1 MKIAYLSTFYP
12 YRGGIAQFNA
22 SLLKA
27 FERQAEVRAYTFT
40 RQYPSLL
47 FPGKTQY
54 VTPDDNATPV
64 DATRTLDTINP
75 LSYHATAKKIAAFAP
90 DVLVMK
96 YWTSFLAP
104 SLGYV
109 AGYLKKQAKVIAI
122 LDNAIPHEQRFFDK
136 VFTQYFLNR
145 SSGFIVMSDAV
156 KRDLLSL
163 KPDAK
168 LLYKPHPLYDH
179 FGQAVPKAQAR
190 AALGLHPNKK
200 TLLFFG
206 LIRDYKGLDL
216 LIEAFGKLPPE
227 YQLLVAGEPYGSFE
241 KYCTQIA
248 ALPNA
253 QDVRT
258 EARYISDAEVPL
270 FFSAA
275 DACVLPYRSATQSGI
290 TSIACHFNLPMIATD
305 VGGLKEAT
313 ADGETGVIVAQPDA
327 GEIEKGVIR
336 FFEQGNAEKFR
347 ANIGAMKQNFTWESF
362 AQAIVD
368 FSQTL
373 HSI

>member
-22 SLLKA
+22 SLLHA
-27 FERQAEVRAYTFT
+27 FGQQAEAKAYTFT
-40 RQYPSLL
+40 RQYPALL

-54 VTPDDNATPV
+54 VTPNDNATPI
-64 DATRTLDTINP
+64 DAMRVLDTINP
-75 LSYHATAKKIAAFAP
+75 LSYRVAAQKIAAFAP

-96 YWTSFLAP
+96 YWMSFLAP

-109 AGYLKKQAKVIAI
+109 AGCLKKQAKVITV

-136 VFTQYFLNR
+136 AFTQYFFNR
-145 SSGFIVMSDAV
+145 NSGFVVMSNAV
-156 KRDLLSL
+156 QRDLLSL
-163 KPDAK
+163 KPNAK
-168 LLYKPHPLYDH
+168 FIYKPHPLYDH
-179 FGQAVPKAQAR
+179 FGQAIPKVEAR
-190 AALGLHPNKK
+190 KKLGLHPDKK

-216 LIEAFGKLPPE
+216 LIEAFGALPPG
-227 YQLLVAGEPYGSFE
+227 YQLLIAGEPYGSFE
-241 KYCTQIA
+241 KYRAQIA

-253 QDVRT
+253 QDVHT

-290 TSIACHFNLPMIATD
+290 TSIAYHFNLPMIATD
-305 VGGLKEAT
+305 VGGLKEII
-313 ADGETGVIVAQPDA
+313 ADNETGIIVAQPNA
-327 GEIEKGVIR
+327 GEIREGVKR
-336 FFEQGNAEKFR
+336 FFGQGNAER
-347 ANIGAMKQNFTWESF
+347 YAANIGALKHNLSWTSF

-368 FSQTL
+368 FSRTL
-373 HSI
+373 

>member
-22 SLLKA
+22 SLLNA
-27 FERQAEVRAYTFT
+27 FERRAEARAYTFT
-40 RQYPSLL
+40 RQYPKLL

-54 VTPDDNATPV
+54 VTPDDNAAPV
-64 DATRTLDTINP
+64 DAVRVLDTINP
-75 LSYHATAKKIAAFAP
+75 FSYHTAARRIAAFAP

-109 AGYLKKQAKVIAI
+109 AGCLRKRAKAVAI

-136 VFTQYFLNR
+136 AFTQYFLNR
-145 SSGFIVMSDAV
+145 SSGFVVMSEAV

-168 LLYKPHPLYDH
+168 FIYKPHPLYDH
-179 FGQAVPKAQAR
+179 FGQAIPKAEAR
-190 AALGLHPNKK
+190 AALGLHPDKK

-216 LIEAFGKLPPE
+216 LIEAFGRLPQE

-241 KYCTQIA
+241 KYRAQVA

-305 VGGLKEAT
+305 VGGLKEAI
-313 ADGETGVIVAQPDA
+313 ADSETGIIVAQPDA
-327 GEIEKGVIR
+327 GEIEKGIKR
-336 FFEQGNAEKFR
+336 FFGRGNTEKFA
-347 ANIGAMKQNFTWESF
+347 ANIGRLKRDLSWESF
-362 AQAIVD
+362 AQAVVD

-373 HSI
+373 

>member
-22 SLLKA
+22 SLLSA
-27 FERQAEVRAYTFT
+27 FGRQAEVRAYTFT
-40 RQYPSLL
+40 RQYPKLL

-64 DATRTLDTINP
+64 DAVRVLDTINP
-75 LSYHATAKKIAAFAP
+75 FSYHAAAQKIAAFAP

-96 YWTSFLAP
+96 YWMSFLAP

-109 AGYLKKQAKVIAI
+109 AGRLKKRAKVITV

-136 VFTQYFLNR
+136 AFTQYFLNR
-145 SSGFIVMSDAV
+145 SSGFAVMSEAV
-156 KRDLLSL
+156 KRDLLAL

-168 LLYKPHPLYDH
+168 FIYKPHPLYNH
-179 FGQAVPKAQAR
+179 FGQAMPKAQAR
-190 AALGLHPNKK
+190 AKLGLHPDKK

-216 LIEAFGKLPPE
+216 LIEAFGMLPPE
-227 YQLLVAGEPYGSFE
+227 YQLLIAGEPYGSFE
-241 KYCTQIA
+241 KYRAQIA

-253 QDVRT
+253 QDVHT
-258 EARYISDAEVPL
+258 EARYIGDAEVPL

-290 TSIACHFNLPMIATD
+290 TSIAYHFNLPMIATD
-305 VGGLKEAT
+305 VGGLKEVI
-313 ADGETGVIVAQPDA
+313 ADNETGIIVTQPDA
-327 GEIEKGVIR
+327 SGIAKGVAR
-336 FFEQGNAEKFR
+336 FFEQGNIEKFT
-347 ANIGAMKQNFTWESF
+347 ASIGRLKRDLSWESF

-368 FSQTL
+368 FSQAL
-373 HSI
+373 